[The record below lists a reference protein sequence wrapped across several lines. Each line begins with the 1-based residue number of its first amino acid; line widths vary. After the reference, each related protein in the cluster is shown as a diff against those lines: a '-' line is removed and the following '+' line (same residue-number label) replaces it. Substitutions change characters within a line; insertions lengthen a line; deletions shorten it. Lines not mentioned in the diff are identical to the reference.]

1 MANTK
6 WYKWEKR
13 NEIESKNQ
21 PAIYYIAYSETDI
34 SKSDFSLLK
43 EIVYIGMTVSIG
55 GLKSRLDQFEATMRG
70 KTGHGGAAR
79 VLFKHKEADAFFRKA
94 YVSARIFPISTT
106 RDTPN
111 DWRIKSEC
119 VGLEYKSFADYL
131 EQYNMLPEFNDHKK
145 SKKK

>member
-6 WYKWEKR
+6 WYKWGKR
-13 NEIESKNQ
+13 NEIVNKNQ

-34 SKSDFSLLK
+34 SNRDFSLLK

-55 GLKSRLDQFEATMRG
+55 GLKSRLDQFEATMKG

-79 VLFKHKEADAFFRKA
+79 VLFKHKSYDTFFRKA
-94 YVSARIFPISTT
+94 YVSAKIFPISET
-106 RDTPN
+106 RDTPS

-131 EQYNMLPEFNDHKK
+131 EQYKMLPEFNDLKK
-145 SKKK
+145 SRKK